1 MRTRWWAL
9 LLGAV
14 LFAGCG
20 PRPLTSEGAVRIDR
34 DVRAFALAVAQDVTK
49 DGPLAWPKYL
59 DGGPSFFLAANGQ
72 WGFRDGAS
80 VAAGM
85 QSFASAVPHV
95 ELHWG
100 DDLRVD
106 PLTPDLAVMAA
117 SYREIQVSANR
128 SRTEQSG
135 FFTGTLEYRD
145 GRWRF
150 RNQHWSVPGP
160 PVR

>member
-9 LLGAV
+9 LLGTV
-14 LFAGCG
+14 LIAGCG
-20 PRPLTSEGAVRIDR
+20 PRPFTSERAAGVDR
-34 DVRAFALAVAQDVTK
+34 DVRAFAQAVALDVTK
-49 DGPLAWPKYL
+49 EGPLAWPKYL
-59 DGGPSFFLAANGQ
+59 DGSPSFFLAANGQ
-72 WGFRDGAS
+72 LVFREGAS

-85 QSFASAVPHV
+85 RSFASAIPHV

-106 PLTPDLAVMAA
+106 PLAPDLAVMAA
-117 SYREIQVSANR
+117 SYRETLVSTNG

-135 FFTGTLEYRD
+135 FFTGTVEYRD
-145 GRWRF
+145 GRWQF